1 MKEINTLT
9 ITEPLTLRAIAA
21 LREQTIRELAV
32 DCGLDPDHLYQ
43 VNTGR
48 ATMTAE
54 DLMKIHLQ
62 TNVPAHLI
70 RYDYKA

>member
-43 VNTGR
+43 VSAGR
-48 ATMTAE
+48 TTMTAE

-62 TNVPAHLI
+62 TEIPVKLI
-70 RYDYKA
+70 RYEYAA